1 MSTAPVDIGVNL
13 SWCVPSKVG
22 GSEQYLTRQLA
33 GLAMNT
39 LAMNTEVLQRLRV
52 TLFAPQHFRAAHSEL
67 AEAFRIVEMPTDG
80 HNRALRI
87 AYENTGLARQTKE
100 NALVHHGGGTM
111 PFRGNKTTLLTVH
124 DVQYLSYPEYF
135 SPARLRYLAAMMPRS
150 LRRATAVAVPS
161 AYVRETV
168 IQKFRIAEDNVF
180 VVRHGVE
187 MVSRG
192 DIDIATVIRR
202 HGLESIPYFIYPAM
216 THPHKNHQFLISL
229 LAGPWRERD
238 EHLVFIGHE
247 GRAHDDVMRAITASG
262 CAHRVH
268 MLGRVEGAER
278 DALVAGA
285 QALVFPS
292 QYEGFGAPL
301 IEAMALQV
309 PVVCSNVT
317 SLPGVAG
324 DAALVLPLVADA
336 WADLPQ
342 YVEQNRE
349 SMVLRGVNRAREF
362 SLEASGADLLSVYET
377 VLAR

>member
-1 MSTAPVDIGVNL
+1 MSATPIDIGVNL

-33 GLAMNT
+33 GLAMIPE
-39 LAMNTEVLQRLRV
+39 ALQKFRV
-52 TLFAPQHFRAAHSEL
+52 TMYAPHHFSAAHREL
-67 AEAFRIVEMPTDG
+67 SDSFRIVEMPTDG

-87 AYENTGLARQTKE
+87 AYENTGLARHTKTS
-100 NALVHHGGGTM
+100 ALVHHGGGTL
-111 PFRGNKTTLLTVH
+111 PFRGNRTTLLTVH

-135 SPARLRYLAAMMPRS
+135 SPMRLRYLAAMMPRS

-161 AYVRETV
+161 DYVRDTL
-168 IQKFRIAEDNVF
+168 IQKFHLAEDDVF

-187 MVSRG
+187 MVGRSEV
-192 DIDIATVIRR
+192 DLDTVLRR
-202 HGLESIPYFIYPAM
+202 HGLESVPYFIYPAM
-216 THPHKNHQFLISL
+216 THPHKNHQFLINL
-229 LAGPWRERD
+229 LSGPWRNRP

-247 GRAHDDVMRAITASG
+247 GRAHDDVMSAIATSG

-285 QALVFPS
+285 KALVFPS

-301 IEAMALQV
+301 IEAMSLRV
-309 PVVCSNVT
+309 PVVCSDVT

-324 DAALVLPLVADA
+324 DAALVLPLSLDA
-336 WADLPQ
+336 WAEMPEYL
-342 YVEQNRE
+342 ELGGA
-349 SMVLRGVNRAREF
+349 SMVLRGIERACEF
-362 SLEASGADLLSVYET
+362 SLAASGADLLSVYKA

>member
-1 MSTAPVDIGVNL
+1 MSASAVDIGVNL

-33 GLAMNT
+33 GLAMIPEA
-39 LAMNTEVLQRLRV
+39 LHKLRV
-52 TLFAPQHFRAAHSEL
+52 TMYAPQHFSAAHREL
-67 AEAFRIVEMPTDG
+67 SNSFHIVEMPTDG
-80 HNRALRI
+80 HNRGLRI
-87 AYENTGLARQTKE
+87 AYENTGLARHTKT

-135 SPARLRYLAAMMPRS
+135 SPIRLRYLAAMMPRS

-161 AYVRETV
+161 AYVRDTL
-168 IQKFRIAEDNVF
+168 IQKFHLAEDDVF

-187 MVSRG
+187 MVDRS
-192 DIDIATVIRR
+192 DVDVTTAVRR
-202 HGLESIPYFIYPAM
+202 HGLESVPYFIYPAM
-216 THPHKNHQFLISL
+216 THPHKNHQFLITL
-229 LAGPWRERD
+229 LSGPWRHRS
-238 EHLVFIGHE
+238 EHIVFIGHE
-247 GRAHDDVMRAITASG
+247 GRAHNEVMNAIAASG

-285 QALVFPS
+285 EALVFPS

-301 IEAMALQV
+301 IEAMSLQV

-324 DAALVLPLVADA
+324 DAALVLPLTTDA
-336 WADLPQ
+336 WAAMPQ
-342 YVEQNRE
+342 QVEMNRA
-349 SMVLRGVNRAREF
+349 SLVLRGVERAREF
-362 SLEASGADLLSVYET
+362 SLAASGADLFSVYQR

>member
-1 MSTAPVDIGVNL
+1 MNPTRLTIGVNL

-33 GLAMNT
+33 GLAMN
-39 LAMNTEVLQRLRV
+39 AEALQRLEI
-52 TLFAPQHFRAAHSEL
+52 TLYAPQNFSAAHGEL
-67 AEAFRIVEMPTDG
+67 SQTFRIVEMPSDG
-80 HNRALRI
+80 HNRAVRI
-87 AYENTGLARQTKE
+87 AYENTGLARHTKS
-100 NALVHHGGGTM
+100 NALVHHGGGTI
-111 PFRGNKTTLLTVH
+111 PFRGNRTTLLTVH

-135 SPARLRYLAAMMPRS
+135 SPVRLRYLAAMMPRS
-150 LRRATAVAVPS
+150 LRRATAIAVPS
-161 AYVRETV
+161 AYVRDTV
-168 IQKFRIAEDNVF
+168 IQKFHIAEDNVF

-187 MVSRG
+187 MVSRSSV
-192 DIDIATVIRR
+192 DIESVTRR

-229 LAGPWRERD
+229 LTGPWRNRS

-247 GRAHDDVMRAITASG
+247 GRGHDDLMGAIAASG

-285 QALVFPS
+285 EALVFPS

-301 IEAMALQV
+301 IEAMSLQV

-324 DAALVLPLVADA
+324 DAALVLPLTADA
-336 WADLPQ
+336 WAEMPQ

-349 SMVLRGVNRAREF
+349 SMVSRGVNRAREY
-362 SLEASGADLLSVYET
+362 SLEASGADLLSVYEA